1 MGWRD
6 KLDAA
11 IQKNK
16 EKIVEIVTV
25 ENAKKAMSAIAVAAA
40 TAAVEK
46 VREEIGKQRERREQ
60 FESEP
65 DDVLHRIAKSA
76 EGESELVGAPKLK
89 GDDETFATLFIGAT
103 QAGAVVWHVTA
114 DYGFTTPSV
123 DAVELVECPEG
134 IEIIQSLAVEIVESN
149 GRFDLSCCFPPHG
162 SADQK
167 LIAAGFL

>member
-16 EKIVEIVTV
+16 EKIVGIVTV

-76 EGESELVGAPKLK
+76 EGESDASTRMAADVLEKRLRRLESKSIEELRIISAS
-89 GDDETFATLFIGAT
+89 FS
-103 QAGAVVWHVTA
+103 H
-114 DYGFTTPSV
+114 S
-123 DAVELVECPEG
+123 DAERER
-134 IEIIQSLAVEIVESN
+134 A
-149 GRFDLSCCFPPHG
+149 
-162 SADQK
+162 SA
-167 LIAAGFL
+167 LLRRR

>member
-40 TAAVEK
+40 TAVVEK

-76 EGESELVGAPKLK
+76 EGESDDSTRMAADVLEKRLRRLESKSIEELRIISAS
-89 GDDETFATLFIGAT
+89 FS
-103 QAGAVVWHVTA
+103 H
-114 DYGFTTPSV
+114 S
-123 DAVELVECPEG
+123 DAERER
-134 IEIIQSLAVEIVESN
+134 A
-149 GRFDLSCCFPPHG
+149 
-162 SADQK
+162 SA
-167 LIAAGFL
+167 LLRRR

>member
-40 TAAVEK
+40 TAAAAAAVEK

-76 EGESELVGAPKLK
+76 EGESDASTRMAADVLEKRLRRLESKSIEELRIISAS
-89 GDDETFATLFIGAT
+89 FS
-103 QAGAVVWHVTA
+103 H
-114 DYGFTTPSV
+114 S
-123 DAVELVECPEG
+123 DAERER
-134 IEIIQSLAVEIVESN
+134 A
-149 GRFDLSCCFPPHG
+149 
-162 SADQK
+162 SA
-167 LIAAGFL
+167 LLRRR

>member
-25 ENAKKAMSAIAVAAA
+25 ENAKKAMSAIAAAAA

-76 EGESELVGAPKLK
+76 EGESDASTRMAADVLEKRLRRLESKSIEELRIISAS
-89 GDDETFATLFIGAT
+89 FS
-103 QAGAVVWHVTA
+103 H
-114 DYGFTTPSV
+114 S
-123 DAVELVECPEG
+123 DAERER
-134 IEIIQSLAVEIVESN
+134 A
-149 GRFDLSCCFPPHG
+149 
-162 SADQK
+162 SA
-167 LIAAGFL
+167 LLPRR

>member
-25 ENAKKAMSAIAVAAA
+25 ENAKKAMSAIAAAAA

-76 EGESELVGAPKLK
+76 EGESDASTRMAADVLEKRLRRLESKSIEELRIISAS
-89 GDDETFATLFIGAT
+89 FS
-103 QAGAVVWHVTA
+103 H
-114 DYGFTTPSV
+114 S
-123 DAVELVECPEG
+123 DAERER
-134 IEIIQSLAVEIVESN
+134 A
-149 GRFDLSCCFPPHG
+149 
-162 SADQK
+162 SA
-167 LIAAGFL
+167 LLRRR

>member
-60 FESEP
+60 FESES

-76 EGESELVGAPKLK
+76 EGESDASTRMAADVLEKRLRRLESKSIEELRIISAS
-89 GDDETFATLFIGAT
+89 FS
-103 QAGAVVWHVTA
+103 H
-114 DYGFTTPSV
+114 S
-123 DAVELVECPEG
+123 DAERER
-134 IEIIQSLAVEIVESN
+134 A
-149 GRFDLSCCFPPHG
+149 
-162 SADQK
+162 SA
-167 LIAAGFL
+167 LLRRR

>member
-40 TAAVEK
+40 TAVVEK

-76 EGESELVGAPKLK
+76 EGESDASTRMAADVLEKRLRRLESKSIEELRIISAS
-89 GDDETFATLFIGAT
+89 FS
-103 QAGAVVWHVTA
+103 H
-114 DYGFTTPSV
+114 S
-123 DAVELVECPEG
+123 DAERER
-134 IEIIQSLAVEIVESN
+134 A
-149 GRFDLSCCFPPHG
+149 
-162 SADQK
+162 SA
-167 LIAAGFL
+167 LLRRR

>member
-76 EGESELVGAPKLK
+76 EGESDASTRMAADVLEKRLRRLESKSIEELRIISAS
-89 GDDETFATLFIGAT
+89 FS
-103 QAGAVVWHVTA
+103 H
-114 DYGFTTPSV
+114 S
-123 DAVELVECPEG
+123 DAERER
-134 IEIIQSLAVEIVESN
+134 A
-149 GRFDLSCCFPPHG
+149 
-162 SADQK
+162 SA
-167 LIAAGFL
+167 LLRRR

>member
-1 MGWRD
+1 MGWRG

-76 EGESELVGAPKLK
+76 EGESDASTRMAADVLEKRLRRLESKSIEELRIISAS
-89 GDDETFATLFIGAT
+89 FS
-103 QAGAVVWHVTA
+103 H
-114 DYGFTTPSV
+114 S
-123 DAVELVECPEG
+123 DAERER
-134 IEIIQSLAVEIVESN
+134 A
-149 GRFDLSCCFPPHG
+149 
-162 SADQK
+162 SA
-167 LIAAGFL
+167 LLRRR

>member
-46 VREEIGKQRERREQ
+46 VREEIGKQPERREQ

-76 EGESELVGAPKLK
+76 EGESDASTRMAADVLEKRLRRLESKSIEELRIISAS
-89 GDDETFATLFIGAT
+89 FS
-103 QAGAVVWHVTA
+103 H
-114 DYGFTTPSV
+114 S
-123 DAVELVECPEG
+123 DAERER
-134 IEIIQSLAVEIVESN
+134 A
-149 GRFDLSCCFPPHG
+149 
-162 SADQK
+162 SA
-167 LIAAGFL
+167 LLRRR